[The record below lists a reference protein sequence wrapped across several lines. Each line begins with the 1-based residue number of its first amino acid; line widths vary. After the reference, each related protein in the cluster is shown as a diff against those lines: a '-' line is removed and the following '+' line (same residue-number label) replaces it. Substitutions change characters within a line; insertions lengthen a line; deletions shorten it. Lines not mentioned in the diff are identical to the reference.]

1 MKIVSDILVL
11 FALCAAIVEGSW
23 LAATA
28 NKLIEPIIIS
38 AGAAIFATMGQE
50 DKTNFNSVLHDWKQ
64 KFTFSRDNDDGD
76 DKDKEKEPIPEP
88 EPARKMT

>member
-28 NKLIEPIIIS
+28 NKLIEPIILS
-38 AGAAIFATMGQE
+38 TGAAILSAI
-50 DKTNFNSVLHDWKQ
+50 NSNDNIDMKGWFKHNI
-64 KFTFSRDNDDGD
+64 FSR
-76 DKDKEKEPIPEP
+76 EKEDGQD
-88 EPARKMT
+88 